1 MFDVIADELG
11 KRPWLLGDR
20 FSAADLFLMLVI
32 RWGRGMTRPP
42 RTIPAL
48 GALAERVLVRPAV
61 RAAIEAEGLQPPL
74 I

>member
-1 MFDVIADELG
+1 
-11 KRPWLLGDR
+11 
-20 FSAADLFLMLVI
+20 MLVL